1 MHVGYILLN
10 CDLGAEE
17 YILDELKRIPE
28 VKKAYLTF
36 GAYDIIAE
44 VHAETQEDFE
54 KTVSTK
60 IRKLAR
66 VISTMTLNVV
76 NPEWLL

>member
-1 MHVGYILLN
+1 MHIGYILLN

-17 YILDELKRIPE
+17 YILDELKRITE

-44 VHAETQEDFE
+44 VHAETQADFE

-60 IRKLAR
+60 IRKLTR

-76 NPEWLL
+76 NPE

>member
-1 MHVGYILLN
+1 MHIGFILLN
-10 CDLGAEE
+10 SDLGAEE
-17 YILDELKRIPE
+17 YIVEELKKIPE

-44 VHAETQEDFE
+44 VHAQTQEDFE

-60 IRKLAR
+60 IRRLTR
-66 VISTMTLNVV
+66 VVSTMTLNVV
-76 NPEWLL
+76 NPE

>member
-1 MHVGYILLN
+1 MHIGYILLN
-10 CDLGAEE
+10 GDLGAEE

-60 IRKLAR
+60 IRKLVR

-76 NPEWLL
+76 YPE

>member
-10 CDLGAEE
+10 CDLGAEDYVIE
-17 YILDELKRIPE
+17 ELKKISQ

-44 VHAETQEDFE
+44 VHASTQEDFE
-54 KTVSTK
+54 KTVSMK
-60 IRKLAR
+60 IRRLPR
-66 VISTMTLNVV
+66 VVSTMTLNVV
-76 NPEWLL
+76 NPD

>member
-1 MHVGYILLN
+1 MHIGYILLN

-54 KTVSTK
+54 KTVSLK

-66 VISTMTLNVV
+66 VISTMTLNVA
-76 NPEWLL
+76 NPE

>member
-1 MHVGYILLN
+1 MHLGYVLLN

-17 YILDELKRIPE
+17 YIVEELRQITEIKN
-28 VKKAYLTF
+28 AYLTF

-44 VHAETQEDFE
+44 IHANSQEDFE
-54 KTVSTK
+54 KTVSSK

-66 VISTMTLNVV
+66 VVSTMTLNVV
-76 NPEWLL
+76 NPE

>member
-1 MHVGYILLN
+1 MHIGYVLMN

-17 YILDELKRIPE
+17 YILDELKRISE

-44 VHAETQEDFE
+44 VHGQTQEDFE
-54 KTVSTK
+54 KTVGKK
-60 IRKLAR
+60 IRRLAR

-76 NPEWLL
+76 NPE